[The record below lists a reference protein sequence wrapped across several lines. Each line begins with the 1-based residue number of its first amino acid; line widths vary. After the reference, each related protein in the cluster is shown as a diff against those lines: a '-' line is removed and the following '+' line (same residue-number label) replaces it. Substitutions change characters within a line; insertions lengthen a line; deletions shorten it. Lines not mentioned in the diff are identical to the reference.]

1 MDPRYVLDEMEIYE
15 IKPLLESLHE
25 KNKETWEQT
34 RLIMYTTAQVNSSKK
49 LKVND
54 ILEFPWEKKPDTPP
68 EIEDTLENRQKLIR
82 EALEYEKLFKLQE
95 GN

>member
-54 ILEFPWEKKPDTPP
+54 IIKILT
-68 EIEDTLENRQKLIR
+68 
-82 EALEYEKLFKLQE
+82 
-95 GN
+95 

>member
-1 MDPRYVLDEMEIYE
+1 MEIYE

-54 ILEFPWEKKPDTPP
+54 ILEFPWEKQPDTPP
-68 EIEDTLENRQKLIR
+68 EIEDTPENRQKLIE

-95 GN
+95 GT